1 MTPEFVLGPQA
12 GPRGFL
18 LCPPGKPPHFFL
30 IEHPF
35 PTPLGLLFASSN
47 PESGASF
54 I

>member
-12 GPRGFL
+12 GPRGFF

-35 PTPLGLLFASSN
+35 PTPPGLLFACSD
-47 PESGASF
+47 PKSGASYT
-54 I
+54 